1 MIKKIYV
8 ILLIS
13 LIASCSGPKT
23 EQSYPKS
30 VEDIRHERQ
39 GKITGEEGWVIL
51 GAEKDE
57 TKGMGITVN
66 SFLWRATLDTLSF
79 APLASAD
86 PIGGVIITE
95 WYENP
100 EARGERFKINATV
113 LDKRLRSDGIK
124 VAVFKQTLDKNG
136 SWRDDKVTPNVAKDL
151 ETKILTRARELKIK
165 QAR

>member
-1 MIKKIYV
+1 MKRIYFLFLV
-8 ILLIS
+8 IIT
-13 LIASCSGPKT
+13 ASCSGAKT

-51 GAEKDE
+51 GGEKDE

-100 EARGERFKINATV
+100 EARGERFKINASI

-124 VAVFKQTLDKNG
+124 VAIFKQIIDKNG
-136 SWRDDKVTPNVAKDL
+136 NWRDEKVTSGLAKDL
-151 ETKILTRARELKIK
+151 ETKILTKARELKIK
-165 QAR
+165 QSR